1 MWPGLHKWVWLFPDI
16 SPTTLEHVNSVV
28 IGFKDQVEPVEATFL
43 ALNSDSL
50 TQDVIKDFISAAV
63 VNFEAKRLP
72 VLYLTF
78 EILDLSP
85 PPAVVI
91 IRILEFLVTFV

>member
-1 MWPGLHKWVWLFPDI
+1 MFPDI
-16 SPTTLEHVNSVV
+16 SATTLEHVNSAV

-43 ALNSDSL
+43 ALNSDSSNTRRYKRL
-50 TQDVIKDFISAAV
+50 HSAAV
-63 VNFEAKRLP
+63 VNFEAKKLP

-85 PPAVVI
+85 PPAIVI